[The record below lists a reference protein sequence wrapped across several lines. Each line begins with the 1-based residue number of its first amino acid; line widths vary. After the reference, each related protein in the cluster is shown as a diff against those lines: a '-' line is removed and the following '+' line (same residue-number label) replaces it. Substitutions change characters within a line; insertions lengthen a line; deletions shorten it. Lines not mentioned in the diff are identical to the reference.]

1 MRNVLYG
8 RWSSRRSPVGRNR
21 PVPQCHGWCRSPR
34 HMRSLCSSCAPLA
47 EDLRHTRSP
56 STTAPHRPADAS
68 CFVPI
73 AGGEIEL
80 ALLCATAQGTLP
92 ASGKARC
99 ACCARRDC
107 LGAPQ
112 ARAPP
117 MRWRPAAASR
127 ICTSACAPDP
137 GSKPKPKPKP
147 KPNPSPG
154 PGAAHIARAR
164 GHLFSGAPGSRRAR
178 RPFFARCA
186 SPPGTARGAGGSS
199 GPRGSTRTC
208 SACATSAG
216 RGWHL
221 VPFLL
226 QNLVF

>member
-1 MRNVLYG
+1 MRSALYG
-8 RWSSRRSPVGRNR
+8 RWASRRSPVGRNR

-34 HMRSLCSSCAPLA
+34 HMRSLCSSCTPLA

-147 KPNPSPG
+147 KPRPRSLRTSLGLAATSSAGRQG
-154 PGAAHIARAR
+154 PGVHVAHFLPDVPHRPERLAGREARADPGGAPARAR
-164 GHLFSGAPGSRRAR
+164 PVRRLLE
-178 RPFFARCA
+178 
-186 SPPGTARGAGGSS
+186 GG
-199 GPRGSTRTC
+199 GD
-208 SACATSAG
+208 
-216 RGWHL
+216 L
-221 VPFLL
+221 VPFLI